1 MATYEVSE
9 ATAVNGVEVKISN
22 PDGSWIT
29 HNFPATTVEDANQ
42 SLRVLSAI
50 LFEGQS
56 LTATIY

>member
-9 ATAVNGVEVKISN
+9 STAVKGVEVKISN

-29 HNFPATTVEDANQ
+29 HDFPASTIGEANK

-56 LTATIY
+56 ITATIY